1 MAVIRENSI
10 TFLSHLALA
19 KQRYE
24 SLEFSKRKFS
34 SDFNIDELRKRIY
47 NLEELKN
54 SVVCGQE
61 KIGKLN
67 SRISLLKNKFDAL
80 TNLLP

>member
-1 MAVIRENSI
+1 MAVVRESSI
-10 TFLSHLALA
+10 AFLSHLALA

-47 NLEELKN
+47 DLEELKN
-54 SVVCGQE
+54 SVVCGKE
-61 KIGKLN
+61 KIGEFN
-67 SRISLLKNKFDAL
+67 SRISLLKNKIDTL